1 MGRDM
6 GCSKL
11 PMMSL
16 DVKSPTHLMWL
27 ESAHLAWECLV
38 QRNRKSLPIFPHNAR
53 RSRASCSHSEG
64 KVSTDA

>member
-11 PMMSL
+11 PIMSL

-38 QRNRKSLPIFPHNAR
+38 QRNRNTVA
-53 RSRASCSHSEG
+53 
-64 KVSTDA
+64 TDIPS